1 MAEVGIG
8 SIIDANATI
17 GFGAT
22 IGQGAKVGN
31 GTFVGHFAT
40 IGDGA
45 EIGFGSYV
53 DLKVDVKQYGL
64 VKPESAIILVNGKQK
79 EFGTYGT
86 FEVFGIKSILS
97 VIRDVFVGSYF
108 WLDNGTDY
116 DSFIYDFF
124 KSI

>member
-53 DLKVDVKQYGL
+53 DSNVDVKQYGL

-108 WLDNGTDY
+108 WLNNGTDY
-116 DSFIYDFF
+116 ESFIYDFF
-124 KSI
+124 QSV